1 MTAEPEFIYLIIY
14 HSKPT
19 DFRKDLRLLAAPRT
33 KARTVGLLEKES

>member
-19 DFRKDLRLLAAPRT
+19 DFRKDLRLLVAPRT
-33 KARTVGLLEKES
+33 KVRTAGLLEREN